1 MAFSEEFIYQ
11 LRQANPI
18 ESVAASY
25 AELKRTGSEYKCC
38 CPFHSEKTPSCYI
51 HPAQQYF
58 HCFGCNAGGDVIT
71 FIKLAENLDYVEA
84 IKFLAQRAGIPMP
97 EDNFNNKGA
106 QLKSRCLEI
115 NRQTANF
122 YYKHLFS
129 DEGKVARAYLANR
142 GIKAETVKKF
152 GIGFSPDNWDSLKK
166 HLLSLGFYEDELLA
180 AGVVT
185 QSSRQGASAKTFDFF
200 RARVMFPIVDL
211 RGNVIAFGGR
221 RIDGKKESKYLNS
234 RENIIYHKGR
244 HLFALNIAKK
254 SDVKQL
260 ILTEGYMDTVSL
272 HQAGFDNA
280 CAILG
285 TAMTAEQARIVKPY
299 CDEIVLALDADA
311 AGQTAIARTIN
322 ILSEVGIRA
331 RVLKIHDAKD
341 PDEFIKKFG
350 SDEFKRIVNHSGDA
364 VNFQLERCMQGL
376 DLQTESGKS
385 EYLKRCVKILA
396 DINNPIER
404 EVYTSKL
411 ANEMEIN
418 PAVLSNSVARSI
430 KSRDINRERKER
442 KNIASTITAKDDLNP
457 QSAAMLRQSRA
468 EEGII
473 AYLLRF
479 QDEAEAIEAKIPPDG
494 FVTDFNKKLYKAL
507 LYAIDSSTDFCL
519 SMLASELTPG
529 EMGRITGIE
538 AKFSGI
544 PLGEKQLAECVRTL
558 SDYHTFSEVRRGGDI
573 SDEELLRIQQA
584 YSDSDKS

>member
-25 AELKRTGSEYKCC
+25 AELKRSGSDYKCC

-51 HPAQQYF
+51 HPIQQYF
-58 HCFGCNAGGDVIT
+58 HCFGCNVGGDVIT
-71 FIKLAENLDYVEA
+71 FVKLAENLDYVEA
-84 IKFLAQRAGIPMP
+84 VKFLAQRANIPMP
-97 EDNFNNKGA
+97 EDSFDDKSA
-106 QLKSRCLEI
+106 LMKSRCFEI
-115 NRQTANF
+115 NRQTANY
-122 YYKHLFS
+122 YYKCLFS
-129 DEGKVARAYLANR
+129 DEGKAARAYLANR
-142 GIKAETVKKF
+142 GIRAETVKKF
-152 GIGFSPDNWDSLKK
+152 GLGYSPNSWDSLKK
-166 HLLSLGFYEDELLA
+166 HLLSLGFNESELLA

-185 QSSRQGASAKTFDFF
+185 QSSKQGATSRSFDFF

-211 RGNVIAFGGR
+211 RGNVIAFGAR
-221 RIDGKKESKYLNS
+221 RIDGGKESKYLNS
-234 RENIIYHKGR
+234 RENLIYRKGR

-254 SDVKQL
+254 SDAKRL

-299 CDEIVLALDADA
+299 CDEIILALDSDS
-311 AGQTAIARTIN
+311 AGQSAIARTIN
-322 ILSEVGIRA
+322 ILSEVGIRT
-331 RVLKIHDAKD
+331 RVLRLHDAKD

-350 SDEFKRIVNHSGDA
+350 SDEFKRILNHSGDA
-364 VNFQLERCMQGL
+364 VNFQLERCMAGL

-404 EVYTSKL
+404 EVYTSRL

-418 PAVLSNSVARSI
+418 PAVLSNSVAQSI
-430 KSRDINRERKER
+430 KSRDINRNRKQR
-442 KNIASTITAKDDLNP
+442 KNIVSTIMGRDIINP
-457 QSAAMLRQSRA
+457 QSATMLRQSRA
-468 EEGII
+468 EEEII

-479 QDEAEAIEAKIPPDG
+479 RDEAEDIERKIPPDM
-494 FVTDFNKKLYKAL
+494 FVTDFNKRLYEL
-507 LYAIDSSTDFCL
+507 LLGAIIGSNDFCL
-519 SMLASELTPG
+519 SMLAGELTPG

-558 SDYHTFSEVRRGGDI
+558 TDYHTFAKVHHSGDI
-573 SDEELLRIQQA
+573 SDEELLEIAQA
-584 YSDSDKS
+584 YSNSD